1 MKYAVKCGKLYLA
14 LMENGGKEERCE
26 DSRKQLRKLKKEFPN
41 TVSETR
47 LSKKIGATGFEPATS
62 RGAEGPKTL
71 ILRSFWRVEES
82 GNQKGNHSRLTFRR
96 KENTCTCACKDC
108 YRLVGHI

>member
-41 TVSETR
+41 TVSETH

-62 RGAEGPKTL
+62 RPPAERATK
-71 ILRSFWRVEES
+71 LRHTPNRTSIV
-82 GNQKGNHSRLTFRR
+82 
-96 KENTCTCACKDC
+96 
-108 YRLVGHI
+108 

>member
-47 LSKKIGATGFEPATS
+47 LQRKSGQQDLNLRPLGARDGQEA
-62 RGAEGPKTL
+62 L
-71 ILRSFWRVEES
+71 ILLGFW
-82 GNQKGNHSRLTFRR
+82 KP
-96 KENTCTCACKDC
+96 
-108 YRLVGHI
+108 

>member
-41 TVSETR
+41 TVSETH

-62 RGAEGPKTL
+62 RGARWS
-71 ILRSFWRVEES
+71 RSLDFTGFLEALMVR
-82 GNQKGNHSRLTFRR
+82 
-96 KENTCTCACKDC
+96 
-108 YRLVGHI
+108 